1 MQFLDPTLA
10 VDTIQ
15 KQNPNYCRKAELK
28 SCNLGRPQE
37 TTSPFDDPQ
46 TI

>member
-10 VDTIQ
+10 VDTF
-15 KQNPNYCRKAELK
+15 KKNPNYCRKDELK
-28 SCNLGRPQE
+28 SSNLGRPQE